1 MKSGRSAPRP
11 FLFVSRVFW
20 HPVRHSRSS
29 IKKRPPSDGRPPW
42 LGALAPRVGR
52 TTGRAALGGPSE
64 PANAQQTLAS
74 TTPERPKYR
83 REARIPIVHNR
94 QLQSMHPQQAI
105 SGTFA
110 GPTTSAT
117 THRQGGNSCV
127 FCLSALSQ
135 ANDYFV
141 ARERERSF
149 CYYVFRIVRK
159 REKNGVF
166 SVFWF
171 FLFLLGGVFV
181 LWGGCFFL
189 LFSR

>member
-135 ANDYFV
+135 ANDYLPRVSAKDLFV
-141 ARERERSF
+141 IMFFLSCVSAKKMVFFPSF
-149 CYYVFRIVRK
+149 GFFFSCW
-159 REKNGVF
+159 GVF
-166 SVFWF
+166 LCFG
-171 FLFLLGGVFV
+171 GGV
-181 LWGGCFFL
+181 FFL